1 LGVLKSH
8 GALKVKRVLTDT
20 TVKNVTFKKLA
31 KQREGTDSIQ
41 GLKLADGGGLYLWI
55 STKDAKSWR
64 YKYRLL
70 GKERTHTIGGYPEVS
85 LATARESH
93 EVARKLVMQ
102 GIDPG
107 QHKKAELQKV
117 VADGEN
123 TFEKVARAWVA
134 HKANPESPRHFT
146 PGYAKKVMRLLER
159 EVFPK
164 VGAMKVGD
172 VGAAEL
178 SSIMEAVASRKT
190 VKMPH
195 QKKIR
200 MRERG
205 AATTAIHIRQL
216 SRSIFA
222 YAASKGK
229 VRKDFDPTWALGE
242 VVSKPEVQ
250 HNKHLEFDELPAL
263 WEALER
269 DSASEQVKLAFKLLA
284 VTFVRTNELR
294 NAVWT
299 EFDLEGTNLKLGPHW
314 LIPADKMKKRR
325 DHVVPLSTR
334 ALELLAELRG
344 LTGDSP
350 YLFPNRSKKD
360 GVMNPNTVNQ
370 ALYRMGYAGK
380 LSAHGFRGT
389 ASTALNERNFPPH
402 VVEMQLAHWHRDKT
416 EASYNHAKYWPERV
430 KMMQVWADMLVS
442 DNSNVVP
449 FKKTL

>member
-1 LGVLKSH
+1 MGVELGVSKSH
-8 GALKVKRVLTDT
+8 GALKVRRVLTDT

-31 KQREGTDSIQ
+31 KQREATGSVQ

-55 STKDAKSWR
+55 SINDAKSWR

-85 LATARESH
+85 LAAARESH

-107 QHKKAELQKV
+107 QHKKAELQQV

-123 TFEKVARAWVA
+123 TFEKVARAWIA
-134 HKANPESPRHFT
+134 RKANPESSRHFT
-146 PGYAKKVMRLLER
+146 PGYAKKVIRLLER

-178 SSIMEAVASRKT
+178 SAIMEAVASRKT

-222 YAASKGK
+222 YAAFHGK
-229 VRKDFDPTWALGE
+229 VSKDSHPTWALDE

-269 DSASEQVKLAFKLLA
+269 DSASEQVKLAIRLLA

-299 EFDLEGTNLKLGPHW
+299 EFDLESTNLKLGPHW

-325 DHVVPLSTR
+325 DHVVPLS
-334 ALELLAELRG
+334 
-344 LTGDSP
+344 
-350 YLFPNRSKKD
+350 
-360 GVMNPNTVNQ
+360 
-370 ALYRMGYAGK
+370 
-380 LSAHGFRGT
+380 
-389 ASTALNERNFPPH
+389 
-402 VVEMQLAHWHRDKT
+402 
-416 EASYNHAKYWPERV
+416 
-430 KMMQVWADMLVS
+430 
-442 DNSNVVP
+442 
-449 FKKTL
+449 